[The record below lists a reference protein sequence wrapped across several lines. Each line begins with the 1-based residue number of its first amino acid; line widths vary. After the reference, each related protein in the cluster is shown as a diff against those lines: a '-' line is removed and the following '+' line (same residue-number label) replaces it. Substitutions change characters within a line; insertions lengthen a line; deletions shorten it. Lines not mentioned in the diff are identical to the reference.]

1 MEYLNK
7 TKGDLMKIKKKK
19 KQKSLKTQM
28 RDIFRW
34 SLTFTKKVVLL
45 VTILWSF
52 QLIYS
57 AIMILYAVKMNGDF
71 SYLDSFITDNGETFR
86 MIVGVNIISKTIEN
100 VFRYNEGGLF
110 GKSITST
117 EEHTEPPIGDLI
129 DESNTNVVG

>member
-1 MEYLNK
+1 
-7 TKGDLMKIKKKK
+7 MKSILSNLKKRKR
-19 KQKSLKTQM
+19 QTSLKTQM
-28 RDIFRW
+28 KDIFRW

-45 VTILWSF
+45 VTVMWSI

-57 AIMILYAVKMNGDF
+57 AIMILYAVNMNGDF

-100 VFRYNEGGLF
+100 VFKYNEGGLF

-117 EEHTEPPIGDLI
+117 EEPVEHSEPPIGDLI
-129 DESNTNVVG
+129 DELNNKVVG